1 MIRRRPA
8 PGATAAALAV
18 AAFVL
23 AATPAGAQDR
33 DSVAEA
39 RVTVVNAAAAPVTAV
54 MTETPTAAVLAPWPR
69 ALAPGEDL
77 EAAFVF
83 PAMTGA
89 VSMVQYALP
98 PESDGDTRTCLFR
111 WRADASAVVRC
122 AAVLTAQ
129 RIGVGAVSCDARLV
143 EQDPQTCSFR
153 AVFEVR

>member
-1 MIRRRPA
+1 MTLRRRL
-8 PGATAAALAV
+8 GT
-18 AAFVL
+18 VL
-23 AATPAGAQDR
+23 AAAVLAAASGSAGAQDP
-33 DSVAEA
+33 DSAAEA
-39 RVTVVNAAAAPVTAV
+39 VVTVVNAAPEPVTAV
-54 MTETPTAAVLAPWPR
+54 MTETPTAAVVQAWPR
-69 ALAPGEDL
+69 VLEPGAAET
-77 EAAFVF
+77 AAFSF

-129 RIGVGAVSCDARLV
+129 RIGVGAVSCNARLV
-143 EQDPQTCSFR
+143 EQDPRTCSFR